1 MDQGVIRALKAY
13 YRSNV
18 VKRQIKFIDAGKE
31 VPKINILEGMQ
42 ILVKSWDA
50 VSKDTVQNCFKKA
63 GISRETQVSSLNNE
77 DDPFKLLSENISE
90 LKKLNVG
97 DDILD
102 ANDFVDIDFEVSTS
116 KSIEMT
122 DEEIVESILSEDM
135 NQDEVDV
142 DNDEVE
148 AYDTPPRKPKLS
160 ELEEA
165 FELMERWSLFDGNGV
180 EIRKQLNIMSKT
192 CQKHYIDCKK
202 QSNIEHF
209 FKS

>member
-1 MDQGVIRALKAY
+1 MK
-13 YRSNV
+13 
-18 VKRQIKFIDAGKE
+18 KR
-31 VPKINILEGMQ
+31 
-42 ILVKSWDA
+42 
-50 VSKDTVQNCFKKA
+50 
-63 GISRETQVSSLNNE
+63 
-77 DDPFKLLSENISE
+77 
-90 LKKLNVG
+90 NVG

-102 ANDFVDIDFEVSTS
+102 ANGFVDIDFEVSTS

-135 NQDEVDV
+135 NQDEVGV

-160 ELEEA
+160 ELEEV

-180 EIRKQLNIMSKT
+180 EIRKQLNIMSRT

-202 QSNIEHF
+202 QRNMSQFLDNTPP
-209 FKS
+209 KTL